1 MWRFLKSD
9 LRALLAAAFLIVLIV
24 LMLLAP
30 LISSG
35 TPNDQGPDAFAGF
48 GEAGHLLGADDVGR
62 DNWTRLLYGA
72 RTSILASLTAVA
84 TALVIGVPLGLVA
97 GYFGRWVDAVLMRV
111 VDTLLAF
118 PSLVLA
124 IGVGAALGGGITK
137 AMIAVGV
144 VYSPIIARI
153 ARGQVLSLR
162 GRLFVEVAST
172 YGASRFRILARHVL
186 PNSLRPVVI
195 QSALLFATGILAEA
209 SLSFLGLGVTPPTA
223 SWGTMLRSAFDYL
236 SSAPYAIYA
245 PGIAIVLT
253 VLAVNSL
260 VDALADRW
268 EGIESTK
275 RRRRKPAV
283 NV

>member
-1 MWRFLKSD
+1 MWRFLRSD
-9 LRALLAAAFLIVLIV
+9 LRAFVAAAFLAALVA

-30 LISSG
+30 FISTG
-35 TPNDQGPDAFAGF
+35 HPDLQGPDAFAGI
-48 GEAGHLLGADDVGR
+48 GQAGHLLGADDTGR
-62 DNWTRLLYGA
+62 DSWTRLLYGA
-72 RTSILASLTAVA
+72 RTSILASMTAVV
-84 TALVIGVPLGLVA
+84 TALVVGVPLGLAA

-144 VYSPIIARI
+144 VFSPIIARI
-153 ARGQVLSLR
+153 TRGQVLSLR
-162 GRLFVEVAST
+162 RRLFVEVAAT
-172 YGASRFRILARHVL
+172 YGSSRLRILLRHVL

-209 SLSFLGLGVTPPTA
+209 SLSFLGLGVRPPTA
-223 SWGTMLRSAFDYL
+223 SWGTMLRSSFDYL

-260 VDALADRW
+260 IDALADRW
-268 EGIESTK
+268 EGIAVTK
-275 RRRRKPAV
+275 RRRNRTMV
-283 NV
+283 GV